1 MTEAPTARTYVVRF
15 SSGAAGDLHGRV
27 TDVFSHRSGA
37 LIDPQRV
44 REQLF
49 GSGIARAVVVRF
61 EVDAAG
67 NLTARAIDPL
77 TRRATPVR
85 DAPEL
90 LVVLGRCAAR

>member
-1 MTEAPTARTYVVRF
+1 MWYGSRAVPREICMVASPTSLATEA
-15 SSGAAGDLHGRV
+15 G
-27 TDVFSHRSGA
+27 
-37 LIDPQRV
+37 
-44 REQLF
+44 QLF